1 MFLLLT
7 LNSYI
12 MQKYKMPISRLRMM
26 VCLIGMLLPM
36 CMFAQQ
42 ITVQGIVKD
51 QTGETVIGASVMEKG
66 TTNGT
71 ITGIDGDFSLNMSP
85 NGTLV
90 VSFVGYKT
98 QEVQVKGQ
106 KQLQVVLSEDAEM
119 LDEVVVIGYG
129 TMKKSDLTGAVSS
142 IGNKDI
148 KDSPV
153 SNLGQAIQGKISG
166 VQIVDAGKPGDN
178 VSIKIRGLG
187 SINNCDPLVVIDGVP
202 TDLGLSSL
210 NMADVERLDV
220 LKDASATAI
229 YGSRGANG
237 VVMITTKRGTE
248 GKGKLAVSANY
259 SFQNATNVPSLL
271 NAAQYAE
278 LSNDMMVNSG
288 RNPNPEWA
296 NPYELGA
303 GTDWVDELLR
313 TGVMQNYT
321 VSYSGGNEKSH
332 YYVSGGFLDQSGIVK
347 SVNYRRFTFQSNS
360 DAQVLKWLKFSNN
373 ITFSAD
379 TKKSGSYNIGDALK
393 ALPIY
398 PVKNEDGSW
407 SGPDGNSEWYGST
420 RNPIGP
426 TELNKSQTDGY
437 NFLAN
442 LTAELTFT
450 KWLKFKSTFGYDA
463 KFWFIDNFTPKYN
476 WKPTPTEET
485 SRYKSDNK
493 SFTYLWDNYFL
504 FDHTFAE
511 KHRVGLMAGMSAQ
524 WNTNDYLNAQKN
536 VFMFDNVHEMDNG
549 EEMYAIGGNETEWAL
564 LSYMARVNYSYED
577 RYLLTATI
585 RRDGSSRFGKK
596 HRWGTFPSVSVAWRA
611 SQEKWFPK
619 NDYINDLKVRAG
631 YGVTGSQASVGNY
644 SYLASYNTSVYPFG
658 ISSGN
663 QTALVSSTLANPYIH
678 WEEVAQT
685 NIGFDASLFNSR
697 VMFSFDAYM
706 KETRDMLVKAS
717 IPITSGFEDT
727 TTTYTNAGKV
737 RNQGIEMSLHTINLT
752 GELGWETNLTA
763 TYNKNKIKD
772 LNSDVPYYINQI
784 NNSYV
789 TMLAKDY
796 PINVFYGYVTD
807 GIFQNQSEVNTHAV
821 QPGAEPGDIRFRDL
835 NNDGVINDSD
845 RTVIGNPNPSWLF
858 SMNNSLSYK
867 GFELSVFLQ
876 GIAGNKIYNANN
888 IDNTGMAA
896 AYNQTTDV
904 LKRWQGEGTSNSMPR
919 AVFGDPNQNTR
930 VSDRFVENGS
940 YLRLKNITLSYT
952 FPKQWLQKAQIENA
966 RLSLSCENV
975 ATITGYSGFDPE
987 VGINGI
993 DQNRYPISRTFSLGL
1008 NFNF

>member
-1 MFLLLT
+1 
-7 LNSYI
+7 

-42 ITVQGIVKD
+42 ITVQGVVKD
-51 QTGETVIGASVMEKG
+51 QTGEMVIGASVMEKG

-296 NPYELGA
+296 NPSELGA
-303 GTDWVDELLR
+303 GTDWMDELLR

-697 VMFSFDAYM
+697 VMFSFDAYL

>member
-1 MFLLLT
+1 
-7 LNSYI
+7 

-42 ITVQGIVKD
+42 ITVQGVVKD

-296 NPYELGA
+296 NPSELGA
-303 GTDWVDELLR
+303 GTDWMDELLR

-697 VMFSFDAYM
+697 VMFSFDAYL

-845 RTVIGNPNPSWLF
+845 RTVIGNLNPSWLF

>member
-1 MFLLLT
+1 
-7 LNSYI
+7 

-36 CMFAQQ
+36 CIFAQQ
-42 ITVQGIVKD
+42 ITVQGVVKD

-71 ITGIDGDFSLNMSP
+71 ITGIDGDFSLNMSS

-296 NPYELGA
+296 NPSELGA
-303 GTDWVDELLR
+303 GTDWMDELLR

-697 VMFSFDAYM
+697 VMFSFDAYL

-919 AVFGDPNQNTR
+919 AVFGDPNLNTR

>member
-1 MFLLLT
+1 
-7 LNSYI
+7 

-42 ITVQGIVKD
+42 ITVQGVVKD

-296 NPYELGA
+296 NPSELGA
-303 GTDWVDELLR
+303 GTDWMDELLR

-536 VFMFDNVHEMDNG
+536 VFIFDNVHEMDNG

-697 VMFSFDAYM
+697 VMFSFDAYL

>member
-1 MFLLLT
+1 
-7 LNSYI
+7 

-42 ITVQGIVKD
+42 ITVQGVVKD

-71 ITGIDGDFSLNMSP
+71 ITGIDGDFSLNMSS

-296 NPYELGA
+296 NPSELGA
-303 GTDWVDELLR
+303 GTDWMDELLR

-485 SRYKSDNK
+485 SRYKRDNK

-697 VMFSFDAYM
+697 VMFSFDAYL

>member
-1 MFLLLT
+1 
-7 LNSYI
+7 

-42 ITVQGIVKD
+42 ITVQGVVKD

-85 NGTLV
+85 NATLV

-296 NPYELGA
+296 NPSELGA
-303 GTDWVDELLR
+303 GTDWMDELLR

-536 VFMFDNVHEMDNG
+536 VFMFDSVHEMDNG

-697 VMFSFDAYM
+697 VMFSFDAYL

-821 QPGAEPGDIRFRDL
+821 QPGAEPGDIRFKDL

>member
-1 MFLLLT
+1 
-7 LNSYI
+7 

-42 ITVQGIVKD
+42 ITVQGVVKD

-296 NPYELGA
+296 NPSELGA
-303 GTDWVDELLR
+303 GTDWMDELLR

-697 VMFSFDAYM
+697 VMFSFDAYL

-940 YLRLKNITLSYT
+940 YLRLKNITCSSACACSPSCLWSRST
-952 FPKQWLQKAQIENA
+952 RWTSGRAASSTPPRRSWRSSSPSWSTGKRRPR
-966 RLSLSCENV
+966 RLRRRPRPCLWAA
-975 ATITGYSGFDPE
+975 AT
-987 VGINGI
+987 
-993 DQNRYPISRTFSLGL
+993 
-1008 NFNF
+1008 

>member
-1 MFLLLT
+1 
-7 LNSYI
+7 

-42 ITVQGIVKD
+42 ITVQGVVKD

-296 NPYELGA
+296 NPSELGA
-303 GTDWVDELLR
+303 GTDWMDELLR

-697 VMFSFDAYM
+697 VMFSFDAYL

-763 TYNKNKIKD
+763 TYNQNKIKD

>member
-1 MFLLLT
+1 
-7 LNSYI
+7 

-42 ITVQGIVKD
+42 ITVQGVVKD

-71 ITGIDGDFSLNMSP
+71 ITGIDGDFSLNMSS

-296 NPYELGA
+296 NPSELGA
-303 GTDWVDELLR
+303 GTDWMDELLR

-697 VMFSFDAYM
+697 VMFSFDAYL

-807 GIFQNQSEVNTHAV
+807 VIFQNQSEVNTHAV

>member
-1 MFLLLT
+1 
-7 LNSYI
+7 

-42 ITVQGIVKD
+42 ITVQGVVKE
-51 QTGETVIGASVMEKG
+51 QTGEKVIGASVMEKG

-71 ITGIDGDFSLNMSP
+71 ITGIDGDFSLNMSS

-296 NPYELGA
+296 NPSELGA
-303 GTDWVDELLR
+303 GTDWMDELLR

-697 VMFSFDAYM
+697 VMFSFDAYL

>member
-1 MFLLLT
+1 
-7 LNSYI
+7 

-42 ITVQGIVKD
+42 ITVQGVVKD

-296 NPYELGA
+296 NPSELGA
-303 GTDWVDELLR
+303 GTDWMDELLR

-426 TELNKSQTDGY
+426 MELNKSQTDGY

-697 VMFSFDAYM
+697 VMFSFDAYL

>member
-1 MFLLLT
+1 
-7 LNSYI
+7 

-42 ITVQGIVKD
+42 ITVQGVVKD

-229 YGSRGANG
+229 YGTRGANG

-296 NPYELGA
+296 NPSELGA
-303 GTDWVDELLR
+303 GTDWMDELLR

-697 VMFSFDAYM
+697 VMFSFDAYL

>member
-1 MFLLLT
+1 
-7 LNSYI
+7 

-42 ITVQGIVKD
+42 ITVQGVVKD

-296 NPYELGA
+296 NPSELGA
-303 GTDWVDELLR
+303 GTDWMDELLR

-437 NFLAN
+437 NFLVN

-697 VMFSFDAYM
+697 VMFSFDAYL

>member
-1 MFLLLT
+1 
-7 LNSYI
+7 

-42 ITVQGIVKD
+42 ITVQGVVKD

-71 ITGIDGDFSLNMSP
+71 ITGIDGDFSLNMSS

-296 NPYELGA
+296 NPSELGA
-303 GTDWVDELLR
+303 GTDWMDELLR

-631 YGVTGSQASVGNY
+631 YGVTGSQASVANY

-697 VMFSFDAYM
+697 VMFSFDAYL

>member
-1 MFLLLT
+1 
-7 LNSYI
+7 

-42 ITVQGIVKD
+42 ITVQGVVKD

-296 NPYELGA
+296 NPSELGA

-697 VMFSFDAYM
+697 VMFSFDAYL

-888 IDNTGMAA
+888 IDNTGMAG

>member
-1 MFLLLT
+1 
-7 LNSYI
+7 

-42 ITVQGIVKD
+42 ITVQGVVKD

-296 NPYELGA
+296 NPSELGA
-303 GTDWVDELLR
+303 GTDWMDELLR

-697 VMFSFDAYM
+697 VMFSFDAYL

-772 LNSDVPYYINQI
+772 LNSDVPSYINQI

>member
-1 MFLLLT
+1 
-7 LNSYI
+7 

-42 ITVQGIVKD
+42 ITVQGVVKD
-51 QTGETVIGASVMEKG
+51 QTGETVIGASVIEKG

-296 NPYELGA
+296 NPSELGA

-697 VMFSFDAYM
+697 VMFSFDAYL

>member
-1 MFLLLT
+1 
-7 LNSYI
+7 

-42 ITVQGIVKD
+42 ITVQGVVKD

-106 KQLQVVLSEDAEM
+106 KQLQVVLSEDTEM

-296 NPYELGA
+296 NPSELGA
-303 GTDWVDELLR
+303 GTDWMDELLR

-697 VMFSFDAYM
+697 VMFSFDAYL

-896 AYNQTTDV
+896 AYNQTIDV
-904 LKRWQGEGTSNSMPR
+904 LERWQGEGTSNSMPR

-952 FPKQWLQKAQIENA
+952 FPKQWLQKARIENA

-993 DQNRYPISRTFSLGL
+993 DQNRYPISRTFSVGL

>member
-1 MFLLLT
+1 
-7 LNSYI
+7 

-36 CMFAQQ
+36 CIFAQQ
-42 ITVQGIVKD
+42 ITVQGVVKD

-697 VMFSFDAYM
+697 VMFSFDAYL

-752 GELGWETNLTA
+752 GELGWETNVTA

-858 SMNNSLSYK
+858 SMSNSLSYK

>member
-1 MFLLLT
+1 
-7 LNSYI
+7 

-42 ITVQGIVKD
+42 ITVQGVVKD

-296 NPYELGA
+296 NPSELGA
-303 GTDWVDELLR
+303 GTDWMDELLR

-697 VMFSFDAYM
+697 VMFSFDAYL
-706 KETRDMLVKAS
+706 KETRDMLVKVS

>member
-1 MFLLLT
+1 
-7 LNSYI
+7 

-42 ITVQGIVKD
+42 ITVQGVVKD

-71 ITGIDGDFSLNMSP
+71 ITGIDGDFSLNMFP

-296 NPYELGA
+296 NPSELGA
-303 GTDWVDELLR
+303 GTDWMDELLR

-697 VMFSFDAYM
+697 VMFSFDAYL

-789 TMLAKDY
+789 TMLTKDY